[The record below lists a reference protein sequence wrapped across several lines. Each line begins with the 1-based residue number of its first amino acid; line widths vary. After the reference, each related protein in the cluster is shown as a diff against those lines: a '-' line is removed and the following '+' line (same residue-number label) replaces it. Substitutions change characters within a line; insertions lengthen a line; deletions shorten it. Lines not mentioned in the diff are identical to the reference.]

1 MKILMVHQNYP
12 GQYREILSWL
22 IAQVGHEIVFLTQ
35 RQGIAPRDGVKIV
48 SYPTHHRPS
57 DGAYALSK
65 YWEECCSN
73 GYGAAVAM
81 QAIKAEAI
89 TLPKAK

>member
-12 GQYREILSWL
+12 GQYRELLSWL
-22 IAQVGHEIVFLTQ
+22 IAQGGHEIVFLTQ

-57 DGAYALSK
+57 DGALCFVVVFA
-65 YWEECCSN
+65 
-73 GYGAAVAM
+73 
-81 QAIKAEAI
+81 
-89 TLPKAK
+89 

>member
-22 IAQVGHEIVFLTQ
+22 IAQGGHEIVFLTQ

-57 DGAYALSK
+57 EGAYALSK
-65 YWEECCSN
+65 YWE
-73 GYGAAVAM
+73 
-81 QAIKAEAI
+81 
-89 TLPKAK
+89 